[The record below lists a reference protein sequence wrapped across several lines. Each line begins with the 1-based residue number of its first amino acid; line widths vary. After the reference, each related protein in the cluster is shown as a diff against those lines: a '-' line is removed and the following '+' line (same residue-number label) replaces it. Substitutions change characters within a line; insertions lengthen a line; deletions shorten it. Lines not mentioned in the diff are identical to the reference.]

1 MVVARPFSE
10 THPVE
15 PTGPSSVDVATTDPD
30 VQKSSSQA
38 ETAAQDG
45 GPRAAA
51 ISAELTQWG
60 QTIARELANLDQG
73 LDELKASQAQLARDH
88 AELAGHLKQMQD
100 QMARHDTDFADSLK
114 TAQEEIARGNLST
127 AAQLEASQDQM
138 TRIGEQLEARQK
150 DADRL
155 GAPKQFPQPNLAS
168 QSPSR
173 PNAAQAP
180 KRAPKSPPQ
189 SALLPTHSE
198 ALPNQH

>member
-100 QMARHDTDFADSLK
+100 QMARHDTEVADSLK
-114 TAQEEIARGNLST
+114 AAQDEVARRNLST
-127 AAQLEASQDQM
+127 AAQLEAIQDQI
-138 TRIGEQLEARQK
+138 TRIGEQLKSRQK
-150 DADRL
+150 EADRL
-155 GAPKQFPQPNLAS
+155 GAPKQLRHSPTAA
-168 QSPSR
+168 SPSSAR
-173 PNAAQAP
+173 PNASAG
-180 KRAPKSPPQ
+180 PKSSPQ
-189 SALLPTHSE
+189 PALSPISSIFSLPS
-198 ALPNQH
+198 Q